1 MDDATA
7 NDNGGYDDRTIG
19 RRLRHI
25 RQSRKL
31 SLTVVAGLA
40 GTSASTLSRIENG
53 ILALDSRKLV
63 VALAKA
69 LRVAPSDLTR
79 LPVPAPANGHT
90 DSAVEAV
97 RGALMSVAVG
107 RPGGQV
113 QPVGQLRQRYQEAVD
128 GDCAMRG
135 TVLPSLIADMHTTLA
150 QRQEMVELLPLT
162 VLLHGVVARNFL
174 YVAAASMDLRWQ
186 DAVLARQLA
195 EELGDPIM
203 LGIAAR
209 GASSV
214 MLGNG
219 RFDLAR
225 DELDATTVPTATNE
239 GMQLSGML
247 ALERSIVTAAQ
258 SQTAESAAALDYAD
272 ELAVRTTGDAFALG
286 FSPVNVGM
294 WRMAA
299 ALECGEPDEVI
310 RVAQTVNPQ
319 EHPYPARRAAY
330 WADYGRALT
339 SVRRRDEA
347 ARALL
352 RAEKMHPV
360 KVLRN
365 SFARDSL
372 AELVAHSKDDALG
385 REIRG
390 MAYRAGLPV

>member
-69 LRVAPSDLTR
+69 LR
-79 LPVPAPANGHT
+79 
-90 DSAVEAV
+90 
-97 RGALMSVAVG
+97 
-107 RPGGQV
+107 
-113 QPVGQLRQRYQEAVD
+113 
-128 GDCAMRG
+128 
-135 TVLPSLIADMHTTLA
+135 
-150 QRQEMVELLPLT
+150 
-162 VLLHGVVARNFL
+162 
-174 YVAAASMDLRWQ
+174 SMDLRWQ